1 MLLAMIEVF
10 VHACFYVI
18 SSVSAIGLKHHCFLT
33 IFNVVLETIDFFR
46 IPDTLIF
53 RFDMSLYFANA
64 DLFVS
69 SMKKQIALR
78 HKECLSPSYSAID
91 SNHHSKSPTIA
102 GLKFVVLDA
111 EPFNFIDH
119 SGIIAL
125 STVLQHCKASQIELL
140 ISVCGLEIVEK
151 FEREG
156 FVDKI
161 GLENLFPSVH
171 DAVLYIED
179 VFLNRGQATSMNKD
193 FVQLQKEND
202 LKEID
207 ASEIHSV

>member
-1 MLLAMIEVF
+1 M
-10 VHACFYVI
+10 FYVI
-18 SSVSAIGLKHHCFLT
+18 SSVSAIGLKQHCFLT

-46 IPDTLIF
+46 IPDALIF

-179 VFLNRGQATSMNKD
+179 VFLNRGQATCVNKD
-193 FVQLQKEND
+193 FVQLQKQND
-202 LKEID
+202 LKDID
-207 ASEIHSV
+207 TSEIHSV